1 MKQFFTVLCFIAA
14 CIFAKQAIAAPS
26 TAAIPATE
34 LFREGTLSQIKFSP
48 DGQHIS
54 VVVNYPDG
62 RGIAFYDEKTNEFQ
76 LIVRVAQ
83 TDWIHRYYWLDSTHL
98 YVAFGD
104 SDSQIHTI
112 ITVRDDQ
119 GKLSF
124 ESKNV
129 PKNGYVVGQ
138 LDGSPTQ
145 LLFAT
150 DVGRYEVE
158 IRLYKVSIEQLL
170 TGKFNPEDRV
180 ENLLNTDAATRL
192 VYSSKLNRLISIRL
206 DAETKRINVHY
217 RELNS
222 DKWLP
227 LYSYDPVD
235 FEFIPQQFLAEDTL
249 AVLTNKNSDKMA
261 LYEFNVKTQTLEK
274 LIFEHPRYDL
284 ISANYDDGQ
293 LASVSYLA
301 HGRLEQQFFT
311 EQQQKLQQQLNQF
324 FKDEQ
329 WRVIA
334 THVNDH
340 LLFVFS
346 ATNPGQYF
354 LYPQDKK
361 PQLIGSVLPELIKF
375 QLAPSIKLNA
385 QSRDGLPIE
394 ALLTLPTSKTKTP
407 PPLIVM
413 PHGGPIGIQET
424 DGFDPTVQFLA
435 SRGYAVLRTNFRG
448 SAGYGKSFSKKG
460 VAALGEGIEQDI
472 QSAVDLVRKEYKTE
486 RACAMGYSYGGYSAM
501 MLAIKESEFYRCVI
515 AGYGIYDLPLLFNA
529 SNIKIQPEQ
538 RIRVERVVGP
548 LTPTLKARSP
558 VYMAN
563 KIKAPVL
570 LIGGMEDDIAGFEQ
584 THRMFDALKRSGKSV
599 QEMFYQ
605 ETGHGHD
612 RWDLE
617 HHQIGLIEQFLSQ
630 NLATNKTLST
640 AEQAEQWYR
649 HAQLLTEGDKLDKDQ
664 SAAIKL
670 FEKAAA
676 AGHVDAKVELGK
688 AMLNGDGLPKD
699 FNKGISYLQDAASK
713 NSANAE
719 LFLGKVFSS
728 GLYAPTDPVK
738 ANQHFSRAAALEP
751 DSIAPIYLARAAC
764 LGFAQPV
771 NWQLCIQ
778 KLTQQL
784 NDYRQHFADSKT
796 IQLNNAARRVIAEVL
811 LDAKP
816 SGDVRDQLIAILQS
830 TVKKPIATNVKV
842 AGLRFGLFDK
852 DTYKY
857 QDEAIYPATNT
868 NEFGSLVK
876 PMRAD
881 NFTKD
886 AEAWLLVRWQRTL
899 PNGRVQIIFDNAI
912 PVVLNDKLQLHSKL
926 EFAMDQQPAAW
937 QVQVFDL
944 QGNNLYQ
951 QEFVFK

>member
-1 MKQFFTVLCFIAA
+1 MKRLFAIFCLMTTLLYANQTAA
-14 CIFAKQAIAAPS
+14 VTS
-26 TAAIPATE
+26 TASIPASE

-48 DGQHIS
+48 DGKYIS
-54 VVVNYPDG
+54 IAVNYPDG

-83 TDWIHRYYWLDSTHL
+83 TDWIHSYYWLDSTHL

-104 SDSQIHTI
+104 SNSQVHTI
-112 ITVRDDQ
+112 VTLREDH

-170 TGKFNPEDRV
+170 SGKFNPEDRI
-180 ENLLNTDAATRL
+180 EDLLTTDGATRL

-217 RELNS
+217 RELNGE
-222 DKWLP
+222 KWQP

-235 FEFIPQQFLAEDTL
+235 FDFTPQQFLNEDTL
-249 AVLTNKNSDKMA
+249 AVLTNKNSDRMA
-261 LYEFNVKTQTLEK
+261 LYEFNIKNQSLGK
-274 LIFEHPRYDL
+274 LTFEHPRYDL
-284 ISANYDDGQ
+284 TSVNYDDGE
-293 LASVSYLA
+293 LASVSFLA

-311 EQQQKLQQQLNQF
+311 DQQQKLQQQLRQF
-324 FKDEQ
+324 FPDEQ
-329 WRVIA
+329 WLVID
-334 THVNDH
+334 THAKEH

-346 ATNPGQYF
+346 STNPGQYF
-354 LYPQDKK
+354 LYEQGSK
-361 PQLIGSVLPELIKF
+361 PQLIGSVLPDLSKY
-375 QLAPSIKLNA
+375 QLAPSIKLSA
-385 QSRDGLPIE
+385 KGRDNLAIE
-394 ALLTLPTSKTKTP
+394 SLLTLPTQKGKSA

-413 PHGGPIGIQET
+413 PHGGPIGIQDT

-448 SAGYGKSFSKKG
+448 SAGYGKKFSEKG
-460 VAALGEGIEQDI
+460 VAALGDGIEQDI
-472 QSAVDLVRKEYKTE
+472 RGAVELVRKEYKTD

-501 MLAIKESEFYRCVI
+501 MLAIKEPDFYQCVI

-548 LTPTLKARSP
+548 LNPSLKARSP
-558 VYMAN
+558 VYMAD
-563 KIKAPVL
+563 KVKAPVL

-584 THRMFDALKRSGKSV
+584 THRMFDALKRAGKSV

-612 RWDLE
+612 RWDLD
-617 HHQIGLIEQFLSQ
+617 HHQIGLIDQFLTAHLS
-630 NLATNKTLST
+630 TNKTLST

-649 HAQLLTEGDKLDKDQ
+649 HAQLLAEGDKLSKDQ
-664 SAAIKL
+664 AAAIKL
-670 FEKAAA
+670 YEKAAA

-688 AMLNGDGLPKD
+688 AMLDGDGLPKD
-699 FNKGISYLQDAASK
+699 LNKGIRYLQEAAAK
-713 NSANAE
+713 DSANAE
-719 LFLGKVFSS
+719 LFLGKVYSS
-728 GLYAPTDPVK
+728 GIYTPADPAK
-738 ANQHFSRAAALEP
+738 ANQHFGRAATLEP
-751 DSIAPIYLARAAC
+751 NSIAPIYLARASC
-764 LGFAQPV
+764 LGLAQAA

-778 KLTQQL
+778 KIEKQL
-784 NDYRQHFADSKT
+784 KDYRQHFADSKT
-796 IQLNNAARRVIAEVL
+796 KQLDNAARRVIAEIL

-816 SGDVRDQLIAILQS
+816 TGANRDRLIAILQS
-830 TVKKPIATNVKV
+830 TVKKPISTGVEV
-842 AGLRFGLFDK
+842 AGLRFGLFDRE
-852 DTYKY
+852 TYKY
-857 QDEAIYPATNT
+857 ADESIYAATSKD
-868 NEFGSLVK
+868 EFGSLVK
-876 PMRAD
+876 PMLAD
-881 NFTKD
+881 SFAKD
-886 AEAWLLVRWQRTL
+886 DQAWLLVRWQRTL